1 LSQPLRH
8 PAVLVR
14 ELAVTRRVLEVIVP
28 TLAMFG
34 EVLVGLGGSIL
45 TFRGFVQAV
54 CCGSLGCHRQLP
66 HPLGLF
72 TDANGIFEAPRLLTA
87 FGLPADVC
95 VGHQRLLLVNRR
107 VASSRAT
114 KTGSVKRVENRQVRV
129 GPVAHLLGAEAV
141 RLEYPTQ
148 VVFESVTLGV
158 NDGARIGIVGR
169 NGDGKSSLLGLLT
182 GQLRPDSGRVTRRSG
197 LRVSA
202 LSQADTLDPERT
214 VGWTLVADQ
223 PEHQWAG
230 DARVREVVDG
240 LVSDIAW
247 DATISTLSGGQRRR
261 VQLAQLLI
269 GEWDV
274 IALDE
279 PTNHLDIEGITW
291 LAGHLRQRWARNT
304 GGLLLV
310 THDRWFLDEVATTTW
325 EVHDGIVEP
334 FEGGY
339 AAYVLQRVERDRL
352 ASAAEA
358 KRQNLMRKELAWL
371 RRGPPARTSK
381 PKFRIEAANQLIADV
396 PPLRNTVELAKL
408 ATARLGKDVI
418 DLLDVSV
425 SFDGRPVLRDV
436 EWRIAPGERTGI
448 VGANGAGKSTLLGLI
463 TGSVAPDTGRVKRGK
478 TVRLAMLDQRGEE
491 LAAVAGDRIADLLG
505 GLRGGYQVDGREV
518 TPAQLL
524 ERLGFARGQLSA
536 RVDDLSGGQRR
547 RLQLMLT
554 LLAEPNVLLLDEPT
568 NDVDTDTLTA
578 VEDLLDSWAGTLIV
592 VSHDRYL
599 LERVTDQQY
608 AILDGRLRH
617 LPGGIDEYLRLAA
630 RRTTT
635 SASLAPSSGPS
646 SGPARFEPATVS
658 GSQRRA
664 AEKELAAVDRQ
675 LARLADRIAAKH
687 HELAEHDQSDHVG
700 LTRLTRELRGL
711 EGEVAER
718 ESRWLELSEALE

>member
-1 LSQPLRH
+1 
-8 PAVLVR
+8 
-14 ELAVTRRVLEVIVP
+14 
-28 TLAMFG
+28 M
-34 EVLVGLGGSIL
+34 
-45 TFRGFVQAV
+45 
-54 CCGSLGCHRQLP
+54 
-66 HPLGLF
+66 
-72 TDANGIFEAPRLLTA
+72 
-87 FGLPADVC
+87 
-95 VGHQRLLLVNRR
+95 
-107 VASSRAT
+107 
-114 KTGSVKRVENRQVRV
+114 
-129 GPVAHLLGAEAV
+129 AHLLGAEAV
-141 RLEYPTQ
+141 HLAYPTQ
-148 VVFESVTLGV
+148 VVFRSVTLGV

-182 GQLRPDSGRVTRRSG
+182 GQLQPDSGRVTRRTG
-197 LRVSA
+197 LRVTA
-202 LSQADTLDPERT
+202 LSQADTLSPDHT
-214 VGWTLVADQ
+214 VGWTLVGDQ
-223 PEHQWAG
+223 PKHQWAG
-230 DARVREVVDG
+230 DARIRDVVAG
-240 LVSDIAW
+240 LVSDIDW
-247 DATISTLSGGQRRR
+247 DATISMLSGGQRRR
-261 VQLAQLLI
+261 VQLARLLV

-291 LAGHLRQRWARNT
+291 LAGHLQQRWARNT

-352 ASAAEA
+352 AAAAEA

-371 RRGPPARTSK
+371 RRGAPARTSK

-425 SFDGRPVLRDV
+425 SFDGRPVLRDI
-436 EWRIAPGERTGI
+436 EWRITPGERTGI

-463 TGSVAPDTGRVKRGK
+463 AGTIRPDAGRVKHGK
-478 TVRLAMLDQRGEE
+478 TVRLAVLDQQGDE
-491 LAAVAGDRIADLLG
+491 LAALCGERIADVLG
-505 GLRGGYQVDGREV
+505 RLRTGYEVEGREV

-536 RVDDLSGGQRR
+536 RVGDLSGGQRR

-554 LLAEPNVLLLDEPT
+554 LLSEPNVLLLDEPT
-568 NDVDTDTLTA
+568 NDVDTDMLTA
-578 VEDLLDSWAGTLIV
+578 TEDLLDSWVGTLIV

-617 LPGGIDEYLRLAA
+617 LPGGIDEYLRLVARPAA
-630 RRTTT
+630 KAVPVPRDRQ
-635 SASLAPSSGPS
+635 AMSG
-646 SGPARFEPATVS
+646 AR
-658 GSQRRA
+658 RRA
-664 AEKELAAVDRQ
+664 AEKELAAIERQ
-675 LARLADRIAAKH
+675 LERLADRIGAKH
-687 HELAEHDQSDHVG
+687 DELAEHDQSDHIG
-700 LTRLTRELRGL
+700 ITRLTHELRAL
-711 EGEVAER
+711 EDEVAET
-718 ESRWLELSEALE
+718 EANWLKLSEALE